1 MADRVKGITI
11 QIGGDV
17 SGLSKALEGVN
28 KKISST
34 QDSLKDVQRLLK
46 LDPKN
51 TELLAQK
58 QRYLTENVKGTADKL
73 QQLKSAQKEVNEQFK
88 ASKITQEVYDNF
100 NRELAETEQRLNSA
114 KQAAKDFGNVASQ
127 EFKLAAQ
134 DLEKVGD
141 KISGAGKALTPLTGG
156 VVAVGTAAMA
166 AWSELD
172 AGYDTI
178 VTKTGATGEAL
189 ASLQDSMDAV
199 FASIPTD
206 AETAGVAIGEVNTR
220 FGATGDT
227 LEALSRQFIEFAEI
241 NGTDLNNAIDSVDAI
256 MTKYGVDSSHTA
268 EVLGL
273 MTKAGQDTGLS
284 MDTLQNALNTNGAT
298 LKEMGLGLTESINL
312 LAEFE
317 ANGVDT
323 TQALAGLK
331 KAQQNATADGKTL
344 GDALGDTITKIKD
357 AKTETDALQI
367 ATDLFGKKGA
377 AEMTQAIREG
387 RLSVEDLSAS
397 LGDYATT
404 VEDTFNATLD
414 PPDKAKV
421 ALNNLKLAGS
431 DLASTML
438 DMVAPM
444 IDKIVE
450 GVRDL
455 VSWLDSLDDDQKQMI
470 ITVAGIVAAI
480 GPALVILGK
489 VVSGIGQVTNA
500 LGMLIANPIPA
511 LIALIVALV
520 ALVAVKGDEM
530 QAKLQEFDDFL
541 QDIFAAD
548 WTEVFGPVLGEVIN
562 GFFATVKNIW
572 EDIKSVLDGVIDFI
586 RGIFTGDWQ
595 RAWQGVVEIFG
606 GVFGAI
612 EDAAKIPLNAV
623 ISLVN
628 SAISGINGVTG
639 LLNKIPGVNIGQIG
653 KIPYLAK
660 GGVVTRGQAI
670 VGEAGP
676 ELLTVA
682 DGRTVVQPLTNN
694 TTNNNNLGGITVNV
708 YGAPGQDIRELAE
721 LVGDAVQSKIQQRG
735 AVWA

>member
-58 QRYLTENVKGTADKL
+58 QRYLAENVKGTADKL

-100 NRELAETEQRLNSA
+100 NRELAETEQRLKSA

-141 KISGAGKALTPLTGG
+141 KISGAGKALAPLTGG

-273 MTKAGQDTGLS
+273 MTKAGQDTGRS

-344 GDALGDTITKIKD
+344 GDALGETITKIKD

-548 WTEVFGPVLGEVIN
+548 WTEVFGPVLGDALN
-562 GFFATVKNIW
+562 AFFAVVKFVW
-572 EDIKSVLDGVIDFI
+572 GHVKSVLDGIIDFI

-595 RAWQGVVEIFG
+595 RVWKGVVEIFEGIFG
-606 GVFGAI
+606 GIA
-612 EDAAKIPLNAV
+612 EKAKIPLNALLG
-623 ISLVN
+623 LVN
-628 SAISGINGVTG
+628 SVISGINGVTG

-682 DGRTVVQPLTNN
+682 DGRTMVQPLTNN

>member
-58 QRYLTENVKGTADKL
+58 QRYLAENVKGTADKL
-73 QQLKSAQKEVNEQFK
+73 QQLKGAQKEVNEQFK
-88 ASKITQEVYDNF
+88 AGKITQEVYDNF

-156 VVAVGTAAMA
+156 IVAVGTAAMA

-323 TQALAGLK
+323 TQALVGLK

-344 GDALGDTITKIKD
+344 GDALGETITKIKD